1 MLHDRDMKKSSLLN
15 ISRFFPVLYLVVTVV
30 PMLALL
36 YWNHERVNHVN
47 AERRKQISA
56 YIAKDIQDELRHNL
70 TQEENRLERLVNSLD
85 KEKNVSLDDYRLLL
99 EIDSLAWMP
108 ETPSQSN
115 TPFLESHKNCIDT
128 LQAHRHNQ
136 AITGGYC
143 LIDHKLE
150 TVFLI
155 SAAHHSELLTV
166 SEPVEPK
173 RVVPQGPH
181 QAEFFTG
188 TDLSPQSRM
197 VIVNFH
203 RGGPHMGPDG
213 PNDRHHGPFPD
224 FDHPGPNHP
233 GPDFGPPHDPNFQ
246 HHEGPFGHPPGDH
259 GPFPNFDEHR
269 GRGFQSHD
277 HAFIPPPD
285 DLGPP
290 PPDFEDEKK
299 PHQEHFSFSLPFFG
313 KVCDYRPEDFHN
325 RQLEKVGRQIPI
337 ADINGKTIA
346 TIVLRLP
353 DKPPNSK
360 GGDDNQWIGTLIL
373 ITGLISSV
381 MIGYYI
387 EHTFIVPFT
396 RLSLLTESVQ
406 SGDLSQRVSV
416 SHVKHPEVRQTLSN
430 FNNMLQDL
438 EEKAKLRH
446 NFISNLTHDFRTPL
460 IAQARAVELLIEDLS
475 AHPQQ
480 ESDNKPLQLLRSLLR
495 NNEHLLSMV
504 NQLLETYQHESG
516 NLALNWESV
525 SLPELI
531 SDCFSRLEPLA
542 TQHQISLSQ
551 EFIDNFPTIEGDI
564 GCLSRVFMNLI
575 GNAIENIPKNC
586 SVTVTGQIDPENSR
600 FATIHVRD
608 NGQGLPA
615 EMLNSLFERYAT
627 ATNVTRKIGSGIG
640 LYICKIFVEAHGGS
654 ISVESVLASHT
665 DFKISLPISQK
676 G

>member
-56 YIAKDIQDELRHNL
+56 YIAKDIQDELHHNL
-70 TQEENRLERLVNSLD
+70 IQEENRLERLINSLD
-85 KEKNVSLDDYRLLL
+85 KEKNVSLNDYRLLL

-108 ETPSQSN
+108 ETPNQSK
-115 TPFLESHKNCIDT
+115 TPFLESHKSCIES
-128 LQAHRHNQ
+128 LQNHHKSR

-155 SAAHHSELLTV
+155 SAAHQSELLTV

-173 RVVPQGPH
+173 RVIPQGPH

-188 TDLSPQSRM
+188 TDLSPQSRIA
-197 VIVNFH
+197 IVNFH
-203 RGGPHMGPDG
+203 RGPHRGPGGPRDG
-213 PNDRHHGPFPD
+213 RHER
-224 FDHPGPNHP
+224 N
-233 GPDFGPPHDPNFQ
+233 
-246 HHEGPFGHPPGDH
+246 H
-259 GPFPNFDEHR
+259 GPFPNFDHPQPGFAPSHDPHQGHPQGNSGPFHDFDEPH
-269 GRGFQSHD
+269 GRGFQNHD
-277 HAFIPPPD
+277 HAFVPPPD
-285 DLGPP
+285 NHGP
-290 PPDFEDEKK
+290 PPDFEEEQKA
-299 PHQEHFSFSLPFFG
+299 HQQHFSFSLPFFG
-313 KVCDYRPEDFHN
+313 KVCEYRPEDFHN

-337 ADINGKTIA
+337 TNIDGKTIA
-346 TIVLRLP
+346 TIILRLP

-360 GGDDNQWIGTLIL
+360 VDDNQWIGMLIL
-373 ITGLISSV
+373 VTGLISSI

-387 EHTFIVPFT
+387 ERTFILPFT

-406 SGDLSQRVSV
+406 AGDLSQRVSV
-416 SHVKHPEVRQTLSN
+416 SHVKHPEVRQTLTN
-430 FNNMLQDL
+430 FNHMLEDL

-460 IAQARAVELLIEDLS
+460 IAQARALELLIEDLS
-475 AHPQQ
+475 AHPEA
-480 ESDNKPLQLLRSLLR
+480 ESENKQGNPPLHLLRSLLR

-504 NQLLETYQHESG
+504 NQLLETYQYESG
-516 NLALNWESV
+516 NLALNWESI
-525 SLPELI
+525 SLSQVI
-531 SDCFSRLEPLA
+531 ADCFSRLEPLA

-551 EFIDNFPTIEGDI
+551 EFTAKFPAIEGDI

-586 SVTVTGQIDPENSR
+586 SVTVTGQVDPENQH
-600 FATIHVRD
+600 FAIIHVRD

-654 ISVESVLASHT
+654 ISVESVPTSHT